1 MSRLLLELDLTEP
14 LLEAP
19 PTDPVG
25 WLQARRQ
32 TSVRAVLNGLRDAA
46 ADPRVAGLV
55 AKVGGPVGLARAQ
68 ELRDAVAE
76 FARSGKPAVAWAESF
91 GEFSAGTLPYLL
103 ATGFSEVWL
112 QPSGTLGLTGVA
124 VEVTFLRGVF
134 DKLGVEI
141 QVDRRKEYK
150 NAVDRFV
157 GTEFTDAYREAAT
170 RYADSAYEQIVA
182 AIADR
187 RGLSADEVREIV
199 DRAPL
204 LADEALAARLVDR
217 LGYRDEVYADLRR
230 RLGDGISLLY
240 LGRYRKPQQ
249 PAEKLARVARGL
261 GDRVAGQRE
270 QVVALVSAT
279 GTIRSGSS
287 GRGPLGGTAM
297 GADTVTAALRSA
309 AREPTVRAVV
319 LRVDSPGGSAVASD
333 TIWRAVARVRAG
345 GKPVIVSM
353 GELAASGGY
362 YISMGAD
369 VIVAQPGTLTG
380 SIGVFGGKAVL
391 TGLLERAGVTTD
403 AVQAGRHARIMSPR
417 RRFDEDETV
426 LLGRW
431 MDAIYT
437 EFVGKAARGRN
448 MTYEALDAVAGGRV
462 WTGADA
468 AERGLVDE
476 LGGLDRAS
484 DLARKRAGLAVDAPV
499 VRWPAR
505 GPLDA
510 LRRPKNS
517 EAPTAA
523 TAAGWGG
530 FAALAARLGLPA
542 GGPLLMP
549 PLTLR

>member
-25 WLQARRQ
+25 WVQARRQ

-68 ELRDAVAE
+68 ELRAAVAE

-91 GEFSAGTLPYLL
+91 GEFGGGTLPYLL

-141 QVDRRKEYK
+141 QMDRRKEYK
-150 NAVDRFV
+150 NAVDRYV
-157 GTEFTDAYREAAT
+157 GKEFTDAYREAVT
-170 RYADSAYEQIVA
+170 RYADSAYEQVVA
-182 AIADR
+182 AIVDS
-187 RGLSADEVREIV
+187 RGLDADEVRSIV

-204 LADEALAARLVDR
+204 LAPEALAAKLVDR
-217 LGYRDEVYADLRR
+217 LGYRDGVYADLRR
-230 RLGDGISLLY
+230 RLGDGIALLY

-287 GRGPLGGTAM
+287 GRSPLGGAAM

-391 TGLLERAGVTTD
+391 TGLLERAGVSTD
-403 AVQAGRHARIMSPR
+403 AVQTGRHARIMSPR
-417 RRFDEDETV
+417 RPFDEDETA

-448 MTYEALDAVAGGRV
+448 MTFQALDEVAGGRV

-484 DLARKRAGLAVDAPV
+484 DLARKRAGLPVDAPV

-523 TAAGWGG
+523 YTGWGG
-530 FAALAARLGLPA
+530 FAGLAARLGLPA